1 MTIDKQLLATLVQ
14 LFYWIVALALIAE
27 VGDAVIKEM
36 GFKKGMRF
44 ILSITVPITVLYYF
58 VVEVGGFSPLLFA
71 LITVVSA
78 TLAGVVY
85 YFMKKLHHKNSD

>member
-1 MTIDKQLLATLVQ
+1 MTIDKQLLDTLVQ

-36 GFKKGMRF
+36 GFKKGMCF
-44 ILSITVPITVLYYF
+44 ILGITVPITVLYYF
-58 VVEVGGFSPLLFA
+58 VVEVGGFSPLLFS
-71 LITVVSA
+71 LIVVAVA
-78 TLAGVVY
+78 TLVGVGY